1 MPRTYAKLQYFAYL
15 AKTSKFKRSFFSK
28 LASVLTILL
37 QLKHHFRSMAISS
50 HSLSSKMV
58 ISNHLLR
65 ISDLRRTFLPKRNLQ
80 LKVSRVVL
88 PWYAPPDTS
97 LPYPRLTP
105 QRIFP
110 LERNR
115 DVGDF
120 FN

>member
-37 QLKHHFRSMAISS
+37 QLKHHFQSMAISS

-65 ISDLRRTFLPKRNLQ
+65 ISDLRRTFLSKRNLQ
-80 LKVSRVVL
+80 LAEIEIGFGVNYFRE
-88 PWYAPPDTS
+88 
-97 LPYPRLTP
+97 
-105 QRIFP
+105 
-110 LERNR
+110 LERLCAR
-115 DVGDF
+115 
-120 FN
+120 